1 MPSRSS
7 DPPAD
12 AHEGTVA
19 PPVAALIARADTGDA
34 HARSELFAVLYERL
48 HRLAR
53 REIARH
59 GGALTMGSTTLLH
72 EVYLD
77 MNQRQDTRFP
87 DEARFLAYAA
97 RAMRGVV
104 IDHLRGRQAVKRG
117 GDIHITGLDTEAAEA
132 LPWNEDV
139 LPLDD
144 ALQELELLEPGL
156 AQVVD
161 LKFFCGFSFSEIAA
175 LQHVSERTVQRHWEK
190 ARLLL
195 HRALR
200 ST

>member
-7 DPPAD
+7 DPPAP
-12 AHEGTVA
+12 AHAGVVA
-19 PPVAALIARADTGDA
+19 PPVASLIARADAGDA
-34 HARSELFAVLYERL
+34 QARSQLFAVLYGRL

-53 REIARH
+53 REVARH
-59 GGALTMGSTTLLH
+59 GGALTLGTTTLLH

-77 MNQRQDTRFP
+77 MSQRQDTRFP

-104 IDHLRGRQAVKRG
+104 IDHVRGRQALKRG
-117 GDIHITGLDTEAAEA
+117 GDIHITGLDTDAAEA
-132 LPWNEDV
+132 LPWNGDV
-139 LPLDD
+139 LPIDD
-144 ALQELELLEPGL
+144 ALQELELLEPAL

-161 LKFFCGFSFSEIAA
+161 LKFFCGFTFSEIAA

>member
-7 DPPAD
+7 DPPAT
-12 AHEGTVA
+12 APAAA
-19 PPVAALIARADTGDA
+19 PPVAALIARADAGDA
-34 HARSELFAVLYERL
+34 QARSELFAVLYERL

-77 MNQRQDTRFP
+77 MSQRQDTRFP

-104 IDHLRGRQAVKRG
+104 VDHVRGRQALKRG
-117 GDIHITGLDTEAAEA
+117 GDLHITGLDTDAAEV
-132 LPWNEDV
+132 LPSDQDV

-144 ALQELELLEPGL
+144 ALQELELLEPDL

-161 LKFFCGFSFSEIAA
+161 LKFFCGFTFSEIAA

-200 ST
+200 SA

>member
-1 MPSRSS
+1 MAP
-7 DPPAD
+7 
-12 AHEGTVA
+12 A
-19 PPVAALIARADTGDA
+19 PPVASLIARADAGDA
-34 HARSELFAVLYERL
+34 QASSELFAVLYERL

-53 REIARH
+53 REIGRN
-59 GGALTMGSTTLLH
+59 GGALTLGATTLLH

-77 MNQRQDTRFP
+77 MSQRQDTRFP

-104 IDHLRGRQAVKRG
+104 VDHVRRRRALKRG
-117 GDIHITGLDTEAAEA
+117 GDVHITGLDTDAAEA
-132 LPWNEDV
+132 LPWSGDEV
-139 LPLDD
+139 LPLDE
-144 ALQELELLEPGL
+144 ALQELERIEPVL

-161 LKFFCGFSFSEIAA
+161 LKFFCGFTFSEIAA

>member
-7 DPPAD
+7 DPPVV
-12 AHEGTVA
+12 AHAGTVA
-19 PPVAALIARADTGDA
+19 PPVAALIARADAGDA
-34 HARSELFAVLYERL
+34 QARSELFAVLYERL

-72 EVYLD
+72 EVYLN

-144 ALQELELLEPGL
+144 ALQELEMLEPRL

-190 ARLLL
+190 ARMLL

-200 ST
+200 